1 MEVIHEAGR
10 RTAWSDKHPAYQIIS
25 GPSGKGLDELY
36 APEINSTSVP
46 VGHPAAPGGLDH
58 RSELPTHL

>member
-1 MEVIHEAGR
+1 MEVIHAAGK

-36 APEINSTSVP
+36 APEINSKSVL
-46 VGHPAAPGGLDH
+46 ATAP
-58 RSELPTHL
+58 S